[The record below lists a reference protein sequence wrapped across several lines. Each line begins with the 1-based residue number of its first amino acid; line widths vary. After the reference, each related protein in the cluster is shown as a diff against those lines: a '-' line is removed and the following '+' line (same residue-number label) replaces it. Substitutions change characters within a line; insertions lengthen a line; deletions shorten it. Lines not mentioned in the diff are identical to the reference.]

1 MQLRRNPDAQ
11 DLKINGEVLQK
22 AVTDLRLEFTES
34 LGKNDEG
41 VLTQIYRDY
50 QPEDTM
56 DQVFLDLLHTLYILE
71 YRNDDLWFG
80 VHPIVR
86 EILLRRNLV

>member
-1 MQLRRNPDAQ
+1 
-11 DLKINGEVLQK
+11 
-22 AVTDLRLEFTES
+22 
-34 LGKNDEG
+34 
-41 VLTQIYRDY
+41 
-50 QPEDTM
+50 
-56 DQVFLDLLHTLYILE
+56 LE